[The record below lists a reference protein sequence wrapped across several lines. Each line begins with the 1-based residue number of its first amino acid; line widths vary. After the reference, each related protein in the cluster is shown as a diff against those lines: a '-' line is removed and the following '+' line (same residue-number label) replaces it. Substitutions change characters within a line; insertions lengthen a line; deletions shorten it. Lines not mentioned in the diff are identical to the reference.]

1 MNKSIGPLN
10 RISGEVVDASL
21 KVHRALG
28 PGLLESA
35 YQACLL
41 YELRKRGLDV
51 AAQVEM
57 PIRYDNVVIDTAF
70 RIDLFVEKAVVVE
83 LKAVP
88 RIHPIHEA
96 QLLSYLRLSG
106 SKLGLLINFHV
117 VLLRDG
123 ITRIV
128 N

>member
-1 MNKSIGPLN
+1 MNKVIGALN

-51 AAQVEM
+51 SAQVEM

-83 LKAVP
+83 LKALP

>member
-83 LKAVP
+83 LKALP